1 MDPRHKKKP
10 GDQLPSPSPSNGGG
24 SSSSSHTASTNGA
37 APFLVTAKVY
47 ERWAS
52 AEPSLTLTNAGKP
65 PKMTSNNTGAAKS
78 PEPIITEPD
87 SPMPVIKPTRYASH
101 DGLLNGIGGRFSAG
115 SGSNSPIV
123 ERSSHQTSS
132 STQSVTV
139 QQRRQYQE
147 IVDGPNGRQVRS
159 DFYFYPSK
167 FSFPSVQLKINAAF
181 QYLITNFNSFQFNSI
196 HFFNWEENRMK
207 ERDHSR
213 FRHFSGTLFW
223 ESSLFACESHG
234 KKTKS
239 LEGSLKITQKTK
251 FRDGFL
257 NQRFHF
263 LKCNLGFK
271 RRSILTRMQLSP
283 PLYLRSLQ
291 LMMETQSD
299 GRKCIRS

>member
-24 SSSSSHTASTNGA
+24 SSSSHTASTNGA

-47 ERWAS
+47 ERRAS

-78 PEPIITEPD
+78 PEPIVTEPD

-101 DGLLNGIGGRFSAG
+101 DGLLNGIGGRFQAG

-147 IVDGPNGRQVRS
+147 IVDGPNGRQVRR
-159 DFYFYPSK
+159 DFYLYPSK
-167 FSFPSVQLKINAAF
+167 FSFPSVQLKINTAF
-181 QYLITNFNSFQFNSI
+181 QYLITNFNSVQFIFSTEKKI
-196 HFFNWEENRMK
+196 EWRREIIRDSDTFGERFF
-207 ERDHSR
+207 
-213 FRHFSGTLFW
+213 
-223 ESSLFACESHG
+223 
-234 KKTKS
+234 
-239 LEGSLKITQKTK
+239 
-251 FRDGFL
+251 
-257 NQRFHF
+257 
-263 LKCNLGFK
+263 
-271 RRSILTRMQLSP
+271 
-283 PLYLRSLQ
+283 
-291 LMMETQSD
+291 
-299 GRKCIRS
+299 